1 MNPLKMNKIS
11 TTLFLL
17 ALMAIVSF
25 AGCRK
30 NATQPDDSTTPSQ
43 DASATDSFEF
53 SLKKDSCYY
62 LMKTTGDMWPVMGLE
77 NKYSVQWPAEGMLS
91 PEAERELLVALFGDS
106 AATSF
111 DEAAARWVGANEYE
125 ALFQEDLVESRKVGV
140 LQEDALDM
148 LCFDHVDSKIEE
160 NGNLVG
166 FNIFYESYM
175 GGAHGIYSCRI
186 LIYDR
191 DAARMIHLADLVD
204 TTNFGEVVVRAIED
218 LVVNQTVRECL
229 YNEELLE
236 DGFPVSTDFYID
248 STRSTITLIYQVYEI
263 APYACGPQEVVLPIF
278 WLSKH
283 RELTPYAKEIFG
295 EGCSL

>member
-1 MNPLKMNKIS
+1 MKRIS

-17 ALMAIVSF
+17 TLLAIVSF
-25 AGCRK
+25 VGCRQ
-30 NATQPDDSTTPSQ
+30 NAPSP
-43 DASATDSFEF
+43 DASATSPFEV

-77 NKYSVQWPAEGMLS
+77 NKYSVQWPAEGMLA

-106 AATSF
+106 TATSF
-111 DEAAARWVGANEYE
+111 DEVAARWVSTNEYE
-125 ALFQEDLVESRKVGV
+125 SLFQEDLVESRKVDA
-140 LQEDALDM
+140 LQGDALDM
-148 LCFDHVDSKIEE
+148 LCYDHVDSKIEE
-160 NGNLVG
+160 NGNLV
-166 FNIFYESYM
+166 IFSILHESYM
-175 GGAHGIYSCRI
+175 GGAHGIYNCSS

-191 DAARMIHLADLVD
+191 DVARMIHLADLVD
-204 TTNFGEVVVRAIED
+204 TTDFGEVVVRAIED

-229 YNEELLE
+229 FDEELLE

-263 APYACGPQEVVLPIF
+263 APYACGTQEVVLPIF